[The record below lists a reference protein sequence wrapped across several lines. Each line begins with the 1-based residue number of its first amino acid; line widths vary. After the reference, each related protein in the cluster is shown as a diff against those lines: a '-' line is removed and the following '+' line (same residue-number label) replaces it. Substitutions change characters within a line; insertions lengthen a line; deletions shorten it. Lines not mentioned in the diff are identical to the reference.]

1 MSNISDL
8 PESVSISKQQ
18 LLAIQTL
25 VAGAHAL
32 QKTGL
37 LPLHEAEALSI
48 AVRAFAP
55 PRSESGNGSPGGK
68 PDAAKIIDPNALD
81 IKQT

>member
-1 MSNISDL
+1 MSGVSEL
-8 PESVSISKQQ
+8 PETVTISKQQ
-18 LLAIQTL
+18 LIAIQTL

-37 LPLHEAEALSI
+37 LPLHEAEGLSI
-48 AVRAFAP
+48 AVRSFAP
-55 PRSESGNGSPGGK
+55 PRPESGSPPGGK
-68 PDAAKIIDPNALD
+68 QDVSRIIDPNALD